1 MSTTKTQEP
10 KDTTTNGKPTTNGK
24 GQELAAASA
33 RFMEKVARQF
43 KAELGESIQF
53 TELQRRLAQHMY
65 LKCDAAFKALAA
77 KGTPV
82 GWNNVNLEKLAL
94 DTIHRISLE
103 LDALIPNH
111 IHVIPYKNGKTNLYD
126 IDLRIG
132 YEGAI
137 FARRK
142 FALVPP
148 TDIVIQLVH
157 ETDEFTPHM
166 RGRGNEIESY
176 DFIVKN
182 PFNRGAVVGGFGYV
196 SYEDPRLNRLYIITD
211 RDFKRA
217 EAGAQTKD
225 FWDEKKH
232 RQEMQFKTV
241 VHRTVSKIALDSNKV
256 NAGALATLEGA
267 DLDIIDVEVE
277 AVAALEA
284 NATNLNMPMPE
295 PVPEGETVPV
305 QEAF

>member
-1 MSTTKTQEP
+1 
-10 KDTTTNGKPTTNGK
+10 
-24 GQELAAASA
+24 
-33 RFMEKVARQF
+33 
-43 KAELGESIQF
+43 
-53 TELQRRLAQHMY
+53 MY

-111 IHVIPYKNGKTNLYD
+111 IHVIPYKNSKTNLYD

-132 YEGAI
+132 YEGAL

-142 FALVPP
+142 FALIPP

-176 DFIVKN
+176 DFVVKQ
-182 PFNRGAVVGGFGYV
+182 PFSRGEVVGGFGYV
-196 SYEDPRLNRLYIITD
+196 SYEDARLNRLYIITE

-225 FWDEKKH
+225 FWSGEKH

-241 VHRTVSKIALDSNKV
+241 VHRTVSKIPFDSNKV
-256 NAGALATLEGA
+256 NAGALATLENA
-267 DLDIIDVEVE
+267 DLDIIDLEVE
-277 AVAALEA
+277 EMAALEA
-284 NATNLNMPMPE
+284 NATNLNMPIPE
-295 PVPEGETVPV
+295 ATEGEKVPAA
-305 QEAF
+305 EAF